1 MNNKTLIRF
10 PSWLLAGACSLA
22 SAALLAQGTPERSI
36 TELRDGLYRAQNNQH
51 FTVFLVTSDG
61 IILSDPI
68 STEFSTWLK
77 SELSRRFNVPVRYVL
92 YSHHHWDHASGGA
105 VFADTAEFV
114 GQEMMPEKL
123 RLPAGSTPL
132 PDAATS
138 ADANR
143 NGRIERAEATGAF
156 QQQFALYD
164 ANSDGALNGAEV
176 VRGPL
181 NEVHP
186 AETLFEDQTTVRL
199 GGQSVEMIHI
209 GPTHSE
215 DMTVLRFPRQRAVF
229 VVDFISLK
237 RLPFRNLPGY
247 DIDAFVATIREV
259 EALDFDMAVGG
270 HGAVGTKADV
280 AEHRQ
285 YLTEL
290 RAAVADG
297 IAKGQTLQQMQASL
311 TLDKYSSWAN
321 YAEWRTENIAGM
333 HAILTARN

>member
-1 MNNKTLIRF
+1 MNNKTIARF
-10 PSWLLAGACSLA
+10 SSWLLAVAFSLA
-22 SAALLAQGTPERSI
+22 SASLLAQGAPERSI

-51 FTVFLVTSDG
+51 YTVFLVTSEG

-77 SELSRRFNVPVRYVL
+77 AELARRFNTPVRYVL

-114 GQEMMPEKL
+114 GQRMMPEKL
-123 RLPAGSTPL
+123 RLPAASTPL
-132 PDAATS
+132 PEAGAS

-156 QQQFALYD
+156 EQQFALYD

-186 AETLFEDQTTVRL
+186 AETLFEDKTTVTL

-247 DIDAFVATIREV
+247 DIDDFVATIREV

-297 IAKGQTLQQMQASL
+297 IAKGQTLEQMQASL
-311 TLDKYSSWAN
+311 TLDKYSSWIN
-321 YAEWRTENIAGM
+321 YREWRTENIAGM
-333 HAILTARN
+333 HAILTAGN

>member
-1 MNNKTLIRF
+1 MNNKSVHF
-10 PSWLLAGACSLA
+10 SSWLLAGILA
-22 SAALLAQGTPERSI
+22 LAAGGALAQGPPTRSI
-36 TELRDGLYRAQNNQH
+36 MELRDGLYRAQNNQH
-51 FTVFLVTSDG
+51 FTVFLVTSEG

-68 STEFSTWLK
+68 NAEFSTWLK
-77 SELSRRFNVPVRYVL
+77 AELAQRFNVPVRYVV

-114 GQEMMPEKL
+114 GQELMAEKL
-123 RLPAGSTPL
+123 RLPPASTALPETAAG
-132 PDAATS
+132 

-143 NGRIERAEATGAF
+143 NGRIERAEAAGPM

-164 ANSDGALNGAEV
+164 ANGDGALSGAEV

-186 AETLFEDQTTVRL
+186 AQTLFEDRTTVTL

-229 VVDFISLK
+229 LVDFISIK

-247 DIDAFVATIREV
+247 DIEDLVATIRGV

-270 HGAVGTKADV
+270 HGSVGTKADV

-297 IAKGQTLQQMQASL
+297 IAKGQTLEQMQASI
-311 TLDKYSSWAN
+311 TLDKYRGWDSFD
-321 YAEWRTENIAGM
+321 WRTENIAGM
-333 HAILTARN
+333 YAILTAGN

>member
-1 MNNKTLIRF
+1 MNNKTIA
-10 PSWLLAGACSLA
+10 SVSAWLLAPVLA
-22 SAALLAQGTPERSI
+22 FLSAVVLAQGAPERSI

-51 FTVFLVTSDG
+51 FTVFLVTSEG

-77 SELSRRFNVPVRYVL
+77 AELARRFNVPVRYVL

-105 VFADTAEFV
+105 VFADTAQFV

-123 RLPAGSTPL
+123 RVPAASTPL
-132 PDAATS
+132 PEAAVS

-156 QQQFALYD
+156 EQQFALYD
-164 ANSDGALNGAEV
+164 ANADGALNGAEV

-186 AETLFEDQTTVRL
+186 AATLFKDRTTVTL
-199 GGQSVEMIHI
+199 GGQTVEMIHV

-215 DMTVLRFPRQRAVF
+215 DMTVLRFPRQRAIF

-247 DIDAFVATIREV
+247 DVDAFVATIREV

-280 AEHRQ
+280 VEHRQ

-297 IAKGQTLQQMQASL
+297 IAKGQTLEQMQASL
-311 TLDKYSSWAN
+311 TLDKYSSWIN
-321 YAEWRTENIAGM
+321 YREWRTENIAGM
-333 HAILTARN
+333 YTILTARN